1 MDRRGRRCYIFMLRC
16 VRKEMIVGMPMRWR
30 DLTPAVIF
38 IEDKRA
44 NPEALPARPG
54 MTMPVN
60 FMGYEPE
67 LS

>member
-1 MDRRGRRCYIFMLRC
+1 
-16 VRKEMIVGMPMRWR
+16 MIVGMPMRWR